1 MAAISR
7 RRDAADYTWPG
18 YVDALTTLLMVL
30 IFLLSIFS
38 VAQFTL
44 SSVLSNRETAI
55 DTLSRQLGDLAS
67 QLSLEKRSAEDL
79 QKDVA
84 RLTLLTRELQV
95 ERERL
100 NIDLASQRR
109 SAEELR
115 AERERLNLDLAGQRK
130 TSEELRAERER
141 LNTDLAAQRRGAETL
156 RAERERLS
164 TDLAAQRKSAEELKA
179 ERDKAN
185 TELVSQRKSTDEATA
200 ERDRLSV
207 LLRDATRE
215 IETRTADMQ
224 KEIERQ
230 RLELTRL
237 AASLAAAN
245 NEKGKLFADLT
256 EEQKQTAEQKAAAI
270 RLTTEAAALRDELAR
285 LGSLLDAAETKA
297 KQQQAQIVDLGQQ
310 LNRALA
316 SKVEELA
323 RYRSE
328 FFGKLR
334 EALAGQRDVQVVGDR
349 FVFQSE
355 VLFPS
360 GSAQLQTGGEKQ
372 LASVAQRLVE
382 IAANIPR
389 DIKWVLQVDGHTDDK
404 PIRSAAFPSNWELS
418 TARAIAVVKFLHDQ
432 GIPNENLVAAGYGEY
447 QPLSA
452 TDTARN
458 RRIELKLTNR

>member
-1 MAAISR
+1 VAAISR
-7 RRDAADYTWPG
+7 RREGAADYTWPG

-44 SSVLSNRETAI
+44 STVLTNRESAI
-55 DTLSRQLGDLAS
+55 DTLNRQITDIAS

-79 QKDVA
+79 QKDVV
-84 RLTLLTRELQV
+84 RLTLLSRQLQS
-95 ERERL
+95 EREQL
-100 NIDLASQRR
+100 TADLTGQRKT
-109 SAEELR
+109 AEELR
-115 AERERLNLDLAGQRK
+115 AERERLTLDLAGQRK
-130 TSEELRAERER
+130 SAEELRAERER
-141 LNTDLAAQRRGAETL
+141 LNTDLAAQRRSAEALKT
-156 RAERERLS
+156 ERDRVS
-164 TDLAAQRKSAEELKA
+164 TDLAAQRKS
-179 ERDKAN
+179 
-185 TELVSQRKSTDEATA
+185 TDEASA
-200 ERDRLSV
+200 ERDRLSA

-215 IETRTADMQ
+215 VETKTTDMQ

-256 EEQKQTAEQKAAAI
+256 DGQKQTAEQKAAAI
-270 RLTTEAAALRDELAR
+270 RLTTEVAALKDELAR
-285 LGSLLDAAETKA
+285 LGSLLDAADTKA
-297 KQQQAQIVDLGQQ
+297 KQQQAQIVDLGQK

-334 EALAGQRDVQVVGDR
+334 EALAGQRDVQIVGDR

-360 GSAQLQTGGEKQ
+360 GSAQLQPGGEKQ

-382 IAANIPR
+382 IASKIPK
-389 DIKWVLQVDGHTDDK
+389 DINWVLQVDGHTDNK
-404 PIRSAAFPSNWELS
+404 PIKSPQFPSNWELS
-418 TARAIAVVKFLHDQ
+418 TARAIAVVKFLNEQ

-447 QPLSA
+447 QPLSS

>member
-7 RRDAADYTWPG
+7 RREGADYTWPG

-44 SSVLSNRETAI
+44 STVLTNRESAI
-55 DTLSRQLGDLAS
+55 DTLNHQIADIAS

-79 QKDVA
+79 QKDVV
-84 RLTLLTRELQV
+84 RLTLLSRELQT
-95 ERERL
+95 
-100 NIDLASQRR
+100 
-109 SAEELR
+109 
-115 AERERLNLDLAGQRK
+115 ERERLNLDLAGQRK
-130 TSEELRAERER
+130 TAEELRAERER
-141 LNTDLAAQRRGAETL
+141 LNTDLTAQRKSVEAL
-156 RAERERLS
+156 RTERDRVN
-164 TDLAAQRKSAEELKA
+164 TDLAAQRKS
-179 ERDKAN
+179 
-185 TELVSQRKSTDEATA
+185 TDEATT
-200 ERDRLSV
+200 ERDRLSA

-215 IETRTADMQ
+215 IETRAGDMQ

-245 NEKGKLFADLT
+245 NEKGKYFADLT

-270 RLTTEAAALRDELAR
+270 RLTTEVAGLKDELAR
-285 LGSLLDAAETKA
+285 LGSLLDAAESKA
-297 KQQQAQIVDLGQQ
+297 KQQQAQIVDLGQK

-334 EALAGQRDVQVVGDR
+334 EALAGQRDVQIVGDR

-360 GSAQLQTGGEKQ
+360 GSAQLQPGGEKQ

-382 IAANIPR
+382 IASKIPK

-404 PIRSAAFPSNWELS
+404 PIKSAQFPSNWELS
-418 TARAIAVVKFLHDQ
+418 AARAIAVVKFLNDQ
-432 GIPNENLVAAGYGEY
+432 GIPNENLVAAGYGEF
-447 QPLSA
+447 QPLSS

>member
-7 RRDAADYTWPG
+7 RRDGADYTWPG

-30 IFLLSIFS
+30 VFLLSIFS

-44 SSVLSNRETAI
+44 STVLTNRESAI
-55 DTLSRQLGDLAS
+55 DTLNRQIADIAS

-79 QKDVA
+79 QKDVS
-84 RLTLLTRELQV
+84 RLTLLSRQLQT

-100 NIDLASQRR
+100 SVDLASQR
-109 SAEELR
+109 
-115 AERERLNLDLAGQRK
+115 K
-130 TSEELRAERER
+130 TAEELRAERER
-141 LNTDLAAQRRGAETL
+141 LNTDLAAQRRSVEVL
-156 RAERERLS
+156 KNERDRAN
-164 TDLAAQRKSAEELKA
+164 TDLATQRKSI
-179 ERDKAN
+179 
-185 TELVSQRKSTDEATA
+185 DEATA
-200 ERDRLSV
+200 ERDRLSA

-215 IETRTADMQ
+215 IETKTGDMQ

-245 NEKGKLFADLT
+245 NEKGKLFADLS

-270 RLTTEAAALRDELAR
+270 RLTTEVAALKDELAR
-285 LGSLLDAAETKA
+285 LGSLLDAAESKT
-297 KQQQAQIVDLGQQ
+297 KQQQAQIVDLGQK

-334 EALAGQRDVQVVGDR
+334 EALAGQRDVQIVGDR

-360 GSAQLQTGGEKQ
+360 GSAELQPGGEKQ
-372 LASVAQRLVE
+372 LASVAQRLVD
-382 IAANIPR
+382 IASKIPK
-389 DIKWVLQVDGHTDDK
+389 DIKWVLQVDGHTDNK
-404 PIRSAAFPSNWELS
+404 PIRSPQFPSNWELS
-418 TARAIAVVKFLHDQ
+418 SARAIAVVKFLNEQ

-447 QPLSA
+447 QPLSG
-452 TDTARN
+452 TETARN